1 MSARCQS
8 IARAALA
15 SALLAAAGLT
25 PFPAGASGLPGG
37 RALAPS
43 TRFYVP
49 PPAAGAMQQAR
60 DLWRSGDES
69 DARLILSMESV
80 PQAVWLTGETSAQ
93 SSQGARGSLQAD
105 RQVERDVRRTM
116 RAAARQHAVPV
127 LVAYNIPGRDCSQ
140 YSAGGAPSDAAY
152 AQWIASLTRGLRAGQ
167 AVIILEPDALANL
180 PSACGAAYQA
190 ANPQITDATRE
201 ADVASAVAVLEKDP
215 NASVYI
221 DAGHSAWQSVGTI
234 AQRLIAAGVQE
245 AQGFF
250 LNVSNYQYAGNNV
263 AYGTWVSDC
272 IAYGTVVNPDDGNL
286 AADCPNQYW
295 NGGPATGW
303 VGTALSA
310 FGVWSAT
317 AASLDLDTSGLD
329 SRYALLLGTVSP
341 MTHFVIDTSRDGRGP
356 NDMQAYSAAPYEQPS
371 DPLVVMTQGSYTWSQ
386 YAPTGV
392 IATLAAGN
400 WCNPPDSGTGILP
413 TAGTRSVSPL
423 LDAYLWV
430 KTPGQSDGQCDA
442 AGGVRA
448 WDDSSYSPSIAGWP
462 ASSPPSSTY
471 QTFDPLWSLQT
482 RSVLA
487 DPAAGAWFPQ
497 QALQLAADAN
507 PALPRD
513 QDTDGPRRERRAR

>member
-1 MSARCQS
+1 MSLQS
-8 IARAALA
+8 SCLRRAALA
-15 SALLAAAGLT
+15 AAIVWVGGLAASLAAASSPPSART
-25 PFPAGASGLPGG
+25 LPPG
-37 RALAPS
+37 
-43 TRFYVP
+43 THFYVP
-49 PPAAGAMQQAR
+49 PPAQGSIPQALQLLR
-60 DLWRSGDES
+60 RGDVA

-93 SSQGARGSLQAD
+93 AAAGASGARAAD
-105 RQVERDVRRTM
+105 LQVEQLVSQTM
-116 RAAARQHAVPV
+116 RAASWQRAVAV

-152 AQWIASLTRGLRAGQ
+152 EQWIDSLARGLGNGK

-180 PSACGAAYQA
+180 PTDCSSAYQT

-201 ADVASAVAVLEKDP
+201 ADVAYGVTALERDP

-234 AQRLIAAGVQE
+234 AQALIAAGVQQ

-250 LNVSNYQYAGNNV
+250 LDVSNYQYAANNV

-272 IAYGTVVNPDDGNL
+272 IAYGTVVNPDDDNL

-295 NGGPATGW
+295 NGGPATNW
-303 VGTALSA
+303 NGTALNPY
-310 FGVWSAT
+310 GVWSA
-317 AASLDLDTSGLD
+317 AAADLDLNTSGLD
-329 SRYALLLGTVSP
+329 GQYANLLGSVAP
-341 MTHFVIDTSRDGRGP
+341 VTHFVIDTSRDGLGP
-356 NDMQAYSAAPYEQPS
+356 NGMQSYSAAPYDQPS
-371 DPLVVMTQGSYTWSQ
+371 DPLVAMSQGSYTWNQ
-386 YAPTGV
+386 YVPAGV
-392 IATLAAGN
+392 VATLAGGN

-413 TAGTRSVSPL
+413 TANTGSVSPL

-448 WDDSSYSPSIAGWP
+448 WDDASYTPAIIGWP
-462 ASSPPSSTY
+462 VSSPPSATY
-471 QTFDPLWSLQT
+471 QTFDPLWSLET
-482 RSVLA
+482 GSVFT
-487 DPAAGAWFPQ
+487 DPAAGAWFAQ
-497 QALQLAADAN
+497 QALQLARNAS

-513 QDTDGPRRERRAR
+513 SHGFGR